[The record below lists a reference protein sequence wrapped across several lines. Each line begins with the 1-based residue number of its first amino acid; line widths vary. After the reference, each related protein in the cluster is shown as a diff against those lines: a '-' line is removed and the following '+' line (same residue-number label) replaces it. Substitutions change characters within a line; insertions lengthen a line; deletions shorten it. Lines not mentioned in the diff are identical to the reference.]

1 MRFGSVR
8 TILTVTATLVVCLLT
23 SAWAIGQ
30 AAQEPKP
37 IMSEEVFKNVT
48 VLRSIPVDEFMSTM
62 GMFSAAVSLNC
73 IDCHVPE
80 SVQSL
85 AKFAED
91 TPLKRTA
98 RRMILMM
105 NTLNKTNFGGRP
117 VVTCWTCHRGEAG
130 PPKFVPNLTIQ
141 YGAPTEDPDEV
152 EVVKQSPDA
161 PSPDQVF
168 TKYIDAVGGAQR
180 VAGISSV
187 TGKGTYDG
195 WDTDHQ
201 KVGVEVY
208 AKAPAQ
214 RTTIVHMMVEG
225 HVEDSVRTYDGRLGW
240 IASPDKPVPLMPLT
254 GGNLDAA
261 NTEAILS
268 FPALIEKSF
277 TQWRVGAATIDDRD
291 VILLQGTT
299 AAKTPIKLYFDAK
312 SGLLVRAL
320 YYTDTAVGR
329 VPTQMDYEDYR
340 GVSGVKLPYKWT
352 STWTDGQAHFNL
364 NEMQVNVVIDAA
376 KFAKPIP
383 APVHN

>member
-1 MRFGSVR
+1 MRSGSMR
-8 TILTVTATLVVCLLT
+8 PILMVTATVFAFLLA
-23 SAWAIGQ
+23 SVRAVGQ
-30 AAQEPKP
+30 VPREPKP
-37 IMSEEVFKNVT
+37 PMSEEVFKNVT
-48 VLRSIPVDEFMSTM
+48 VLKGIPVDEFMSTM

-98 RRMILMM
+98 RRMISMM
-105 NTLNKTNFGGRP
+105 NTLNKTNFGGRA

-141 YGAPTEDPDEV
+141 YSAPTEDANEV
-152 EVVKQSPDA
+152 EVIKESPNA
-161 PSPDQVF
+161 PSAADVF
-168 TKYIDAVGGAQR
+168 AKYIQALGGAQLL
-180 VAGISSV
+180 ANLHSIS
-187 TGKGTYDG
+187 GKGMYDG

-225 HVEDSVRTYDGRLGW
+225 HVEDSVRAYDGQLGW
-240 IASPDKPVPLMPLT
+240 VASPDKPLPLMSLT

-261 NTEAILS
+261 HTEAVLG
-268 FPALIEKSF
+268 FPASIEKAF

-291 VILLQGTT
+291 VTLLQGTT
-299 AAKTPIKLYFDAK
+299 AARTPIKLYFDAK

-329 VPTQMDYEDYR
+329 VPTQIDYEDYR
-340 GVSGVKLPYKWT
+340 NVSGLKVPYKWT

-364 NEMQVNVVIDAA
+364 NDLQVNVAIDPA
-376 KFAKPIP
+376 KFARP
-383 APVHN
+383 APAPAHN